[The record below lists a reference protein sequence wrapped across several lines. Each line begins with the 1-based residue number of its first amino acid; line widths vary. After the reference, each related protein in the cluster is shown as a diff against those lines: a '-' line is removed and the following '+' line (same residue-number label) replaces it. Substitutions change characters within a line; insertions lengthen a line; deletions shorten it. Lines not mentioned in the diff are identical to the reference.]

1 MTDFD
6 TVAPTQGDNGNS
18 FEWLWDIAAFVPN
31 DPAPAWVNVPDITGL
46 DPKPTNQMKDDT
58 TYANKGKTSQAKIG
72 EDFTLAVQVK
82 GVKDLTGEFQPEL
95 LILLAAT
102 DPDSDGL
109 IRYRYYH
116 ATSPS
121 LAYQGTAVVEASRAN
136 TDNNS
141 TEFFSFNMTGK
152 GDRTKIT
159 NPGVTTPAPALSSA
173 LPSGAAEGELVTIKG
188 SALTDASA
196 VKFGASNA
204 SDYTVVNDNTIVA
217 SVPAGSAG
225 SAAISVVTPA
235 GTSDNLPY
243 TRGA

>member
-18 FEWLWDIAAFVPN
+18 FEWLWDIASFVPN
-31 DPAPAWVNVPDITGL
+31 DPAPSWVNVPDITGL

-58 TYANKGKTSQAKIG
+58 TYANKGKTSQAKTG
-72 EDFTLAVQVK
+72 EDFTLSVQVK

-102 DPDSDGL
+102 DPDSDGI

-121 LAYQGTAVVEASRAN
+121 LAYEGTAVVEASRAN

-141 TEFFSFNMTGK
+141 TEFFSFSMTGR

-159 NPGVTTPAPALSSA
+159 NPGVTTPEPVLSSA
-173 LPSGAAEGELVTIKG
+173 LPSGATEGTLVTIKG
-188 SALTDASA
+188 SALSGATS
-196 VKFGASNA
+196 VKFGATNA
-204 SDYTVVNDNTIVA
+204 TAFVPVNDTTIVA
-217 SVPAGSAG
+217 EMPSGSAG
-225 SAAISVVTPA
+225 SAAVAVVTAA
-235 GTSDNLPY
+235 GTSDSLPY